1 MGPGVGLSNS
11 ITLPLEITLSTGT
24 PTQMR
29 VNTSVNDN
37 KNHIKTGDG
46 NYGGHN
52 HKVARITRGEPGQTF
67 VVNLTIGRKCNI
79 KTNFQTSVGRCD
91 IIKQM
96 FKSTFIINLQ
106 IC

>member
-1 MGPGVGLSNS
+1 MNS
-11 ITLPLEITLSTGT
+11 DYLTG
-24 PTQMR
+24 
-29 VNTSVNDN
+29 
-37 KNHIKTGDG
+37 GG

-96 FKSTFIINLQ
+96 FKSTFIIDLP